1 MKIRIELYLSLIIT
15 AWYAQGV
22 AQTQLLEKVLPQ
34 KTEMVIPYEKYQ
46 LSNGLTLLLHE
57 DHSDPIVY
65 VNVTYHVG
73 SAREQEGR
81 SGFAHFFEHMM
92 FEGSEHVPAGQH
104 SKIITEAGGKC
115 NGNTTRDLTNYWELL
130 PANQLETA
138 LWLESDRMGFFLD
151 AVTQQKFEIQRETVK
166 NERNQ
171 NYDNRPFGLIN
182 EKTGEALY
190 PSSHP
195 YAWQTIGY
203 IGDLKNA
210 NVQDLKDFF
219 MRWYGPNNATL
230 TIAGDVNA
238 AVAVAMVEK
247 YFGTIPAGP
256 AVNQPEIAPVVLDN
270 DRYISYEDRG
280 RLPQVIY
287 TFPTVK
293 ARHPDEPALDVLADI
308 LGEGKS
314 SVFYQYFI
322 KSEDAEDVSISN
334 PSYELAGEFKIRIYA
349 KRLKH
354 FDKMMQ
360 EAFAE
365 FEKKGVSDE
374 DLETHKIK
382 FESQKTN
389 QLLSIEG
396 KGNLLSFYQTT
407 TGNPNY
413 ISKDIE
419 RYSQVTKE
427 DVLRVYRTYI
437 KDRHA
442 VILSVYPNDHST
454 LVQKDNYSPPSRNL
468 HAVESAEYKNLIYVK
483 AKDTFDR
490 SKQPTPAVTPLVKV
504 PDFWIDSLSN
514 GLKVIGTKSEDLPVV
529 SLKISLPIA
538 HRFETKNNAGIA
550 ELVALMLKESTT
562 TTSSEA
568 METRLS
574 QMGSVITIGT
584 STDELNVNVSS
595 LAKNLDATLA
605 LVQEM
610 LLHPKFDA
618 KEFDKIKDKQLELI
632 KSGAYNPN
640 DLPYDLV
647 KKLLYGK
654 NHILGT
660 SRRGTLESV
669 GSINVKELKDYY
681 EKNCIP
687 TLSSVV
693 FVGNVAQTDVMTK
706 LSFLQKWTST
716 KTLDSGESS
725 ATPVGKTAIY
735 FLNRPNAAQSQIR
748 VACNGLPFDAVG
760 DYFRSTVALY
770 ELGGP
775 FNCKLNLNL
784 REEHGYC
791 YGASASFYGNKYPGP
806 FIIEANVKPNTTD
819 SALLEIIKEVKKY
832 ADTGIT
838 NEELKFTQNSMTLK
852 ELLKYETPSQKADF
866 LKVILDHNLSKDF
879 TAQQNTLLKSLSLE
893 EVNAVAKK
901 SLPYNNMIIL
911 IVGDKDKVYGRLLNL
926 GYDVNEIN
934 FYGDSRSG
942 W

>member
-1 MKIRIELYLSLIIT
+1 MKISFKICLSLIIT
-15 AWYAQGV
+15 AWYAQAV

-46 LSNGLTLLLHE
+46 LANGLTLLIHE
-57 DHSDPIVY
+57 DHSDPIVF

-73 SAREQEGR
+73 SSREQEGR

-104 SKIITEAGGKC
+104 SKIITEAGGKY

-151 AVTQQKFEIQRETVK
+151 AVTQQKFEIQREVVK

-203 IGDLKNA
+203 IGDLNNA

-219 MRWYGPNNATL
+219 MRWYSPNNATL
-230 TIAGDVNA
+230 TIAGDVNPA
-238 AVAVAMVEK
+238 AAVAMVEK

-256 AVNQPEIAPVVLDN
+256 AVSQPAIVPVVLDN
-270 DRYISYEDRG
+270 NRYISYEDRV
-280 RLPQVIY
+280 RFPQVIY
-287 TFPTVK
+287 TFPAVN
-293 ARHPDEPALDVLADI
+293 ARHPDEAALDVLADI

-322 KSEDAEDVSISN
+322 KSEDAENVSISN

-374 DLETHKIK
+374 DLQNHKIK
-382 FESQKTN
+382 FESQKTD

-419 RYSQVTKE
+419 RYSKVTKE
-427 DVLRVYRTYI
+427 DVMRVYRTYI
-437 KDRHA
+437 KDRPA
-442 VILSVYPNDHST
+442 VILSVYPKDRAT
-454 LVQKDNYSPPSRNL
+454 QVQQDNYSPPSRNL
-468 HAVESAEYKNLIYVK
+468 HAVESAEYKNLTYVK

-490 SKQPTPAVTPLVKV
+490 NKQPIPAVTPIVKV
-504 PDFWIDSLSN
+504 PDFWVDSLSN
-514 GLKVIGTKSEDLPVV
+514 GLKVIGTKSEELPVV
-529 SLKISLPIA
+529 SIKISLPIA
-538 HRFETKNNAGIA
+538 HRFETKDNAGIA
-550 ELVALMLKESTT
+550 ELVALMLQESTT

-568 METRLS
+568 MEAKLD
-574 QMGSVITIGT
+574 QLGSTISIST
-584 STDELNVNVSS
+584 STDEMNLNVSS

-605 LVQEM
+605 LVEEM
-610 LLHPKFDA
+610 LVHPKFD
-618 KEFDKIKDKQLELI
+618 KEEFDKIKDKQVALI
-632 KSGAYNPN
+632 KSGAFNPN
-640 DLPYDLV
+640 ELPTELV
-647 KKLLYGK
+647 KKLMYGK

-660 SRRGTLESV
+660 SRRGTVESL
-669 GSINVKELKDYY
+669 GSINAKDIKAYY
-681 EKNCIP
+681 ENNCIP

-693 FVGNVAQTDVMTK
+693 FVGNVAQTEVMTK
-706 LSFLQKWTST
+706 LSFLQHWTST

-725 ATPVGKTAIY
+725 AKPIGKTAIY

-748 VACNGLPFDAVG
+748 VACNGLPFDALG
-760 DYFRSTVALY
+760 DYFKSTVALY

-775 FNCKLNLNL
+775 FNCKLNVNL

-791 YGASASFYGNKYPGP
+791 YGASASFYGDKYPGP
-806 FIIEANVKPNTTD
+806 FIIEADVKPNTTD
-819 SALLEIIKEVKKY
+819 SALLEILKEVKKY
-832 ADTGIT
+832 ADNGIT
-838 NEELKFTQNSMTLK
+838 PEELAFTQNSMTLK
-852 ELLKYETPSQKADF
+852 ELLKYETPAQKANF
-866 LKVILDHNLSKDF
+866 LKVILEHNLPKDF
-879 TAQQNTLLKSLSLE
+879 TSQQNTLLKNLTLD
-893 EVNAVAKK
+893 EVNAFAKK

-911 IVGDKDKVYGRLLNL
+911 IIGDKDKAYGRLLNL

-934 FYGDSRSG
+934 FYGTSRSS